1 MKIGTEGIKLI
12 KSFEGCV
19 LTAYKCPAGI
29 LTIGWGHTKDVY
41 ERMSITQ
48 EEADALFLED
58 IKIYEDAVNNYVS
71 KFNFNQNQFDALTSF
86 AYNCGIGSLNSI
98 CSLNSIAE
106 IAAELP
112 LYCNAY
118 VNGVKTQLAGL
129 VRRRKEELELFLKD
143 ITIETSVSCKRVKN
157 ADGTYTV
164 RPGDTLG
171 SIADEFG
178 YNYEDLAKWS
188 NISDANCISVGQI
201 IRFSAPVTTTNSTNT
216 YTVVTGDNLSSIAS
230 KFNTTVSSICSL
242 NNISNPNLIYPGQVL
257 KLNDKSSSNQV
268 HYEVVAG
275 DTCWDIAERY
285 SVSVSQICNYNPVI
299 GDGSLIQVGQI
310 LRIK

>member
-1 MKIGTEGIKLI
+1 MRIGTEGIKLI

-19 LTAYKCPAGI
+19 LSAYKCPAGI
-29 LTIGWGHTKDVY
+29 WTIGWGHTKDVY
-41 ERMSITQ
+41 EGMTITQ
-48 EEADALFLED
+48 EEADSLFLED
-58 IKIYEDAVNNYVS
+58 VQVYADAVNNYVS

-118 VNGVKTQLAGL
+118 VDGVKTQLAGL
-129 VRRRKEELELFLKD
+129 VRRRQAELELFSKG
-143 ITIETSVSCKRVKN
+143 INNVTPSSGRVKN

-164 RPGDTLG
+164 KAGDTLG

-201 IRFSAPVTTTNSTNT
+201 IRFSAPVTATNNTNT
-216 YTVVTGDNLSSIAS
+216 YTVVAGDNLSSIAA
-230 KFNTTVSSICSL
+230 KFNTTVSSICRL

-257 KLNDKSSSNQV
+257 KINETNSSV
-268 HYEVVAG
+268 RYTVVAG
-275 DTCWDIAERY
+275 DNLSAIA
-285 SVSVSQICNYNPVI
+285 SKFNTTVSNICNLNNISNPN
-299 GDGSLIQVGQI
+299 LIYVGQV
-310 LRIK
+310 LTIK

>member
-1 MKIGTEGIKLI
+1 MRIGTAGINLI

-29 LTIGWGHTKDVY
+29 WTIGWGHTKDVY
-41 ERMSITQ
+41 EGMSITQ

-118 VNGVKTQLAGL
+118 VNGVKTQLPGL
-129 VRRRKEELELFLKD
+129 VRRRQAELELFNKG
-143 ITIETSVSCKRVKN
+143 INNVTSNSGRVKN

-164 RPGDTLG
+164 KPGDTLG

-216 YTVVTGDNLSSIAS
+216 YTVVSGDNLSSIAA
-230 KFNTTVSSICSL
+230 KFNTTVSNICSL
-242 NNISNPNLIYPGQVL
+242 NNISNPNLIYAGQVL
-257 KLNDKSSSNQV
+257 KINETSSNIS
-268 HYEVVAG
+268 YTVVAG
-275 DTCWDIAERY
+275 DNLSAIA
-285 SVSVSQICNYNPVI
+285 SKFGTTVSNICSLNNIDNPN
-299 GDGSLIQVGQI
+299 LIYVGQV
-310 LRIK
+310 LKIK

>member
-12 KSFEGCV
+12 KSFEGCQ
-19 LTAYKCPAGI
+19 LTAYKCPAGAW
-29 LTIGWGHTKDVY
+29 TIGWGHTKDVY
-41 ERMSITQ
+41 EGMSITQ
-48 EEADALFLED
+48 EEADVLFLED

-118 VNGVKTQLAGL
+118 VDGVKTQLAGL
-129 VRRRKEELELFLKD
+129 VRRRQAELELFNKGLNNV
-143 ITIETSVSCKRVKN
+143 THNQSRVKN

-164 RPGDTLG
+164 KAGDTLG

-188 NISDANCISVGQI
+188 NISDANCIAVGQI
-201 IRFSAPVTTTNSTNT
+201 IRFSAPVTTTNSVNT
-216 YTVVTGDNLSSIAS
+216 YTVVAGDNLSSIAS
-230 KFNTTVSSICSL
+230 KFNTTVSNLCSL
-242 NNISNPNLIYPGQVL
+242 NNISNPNLIYAGQVL
-257 KLNDKSSSNQV
+257 KINEPASSIS
-268 HYEVVAG
+268 YTVVAG
-275 DTCWDIAERY
+275 DNLSAIA
-285 SVSVSQICNYNPVI
+285 SKFNTTVSNLCSLNNINNPN
-299 GDGSLIQVGQI
+299 LIYVGQV
-310 LRIK
+310 LKIK

>member
-1 MKIGTEGIKLI
+1 MRIGTEGIKLI

-19 LTAYKCPAGI
+19 LSAYKCPAGI
-29 LTIGWGHTKDVY
+29 WTIGWGHTKDVY
-41 ERMSITQ
+41 EGMTITQ
-48 EEADALFLED
+48 EEADSLFLED
-58 IKIYEDAVNNYVS
+58 VQVYADAVNNYVS

-201 IRFSAPVTTTNSTNT
+201 IRFSAPVTATNNTNT
-216 YTVVTGDNLSSIAS
+216 YTVVAGDNLSSIAA

-242 NNISNPNLIYPGQVL
+242 NNISNPNLIYAGQVL
-257 KLNDKSSSNQV
+257 KINETVSSISYTVVPGDNLSAIASKFNTTVSNLCSLNN
-268 HYEVVAG
+268 
-275 DTCWDIAERY
+275 I
-285 SVSVSQICNYNPVI
+285 NNPN
-299 GDGSLIQVGQI
+299 LIYVGQV
-310 LRIK
+310 LKIK

>member
-1 MKIGTEGIKLI
+1 MRIGTEGIKLI

-19 LTAYKCPAGI
+19 LSAYKCPAGI
-29 LTIGWGHTKDVY
+29 WTIGWGHTKDVY
-41 ERMSITQ
+41 EGMTITQ
-48 EEADALFLED
+48 EEADSLFLED
-58 IKIYEDAVNNYVS
+58 VQVYADAVNNYVS

-201 IRFSAPVTTTNSTNT
+201 IRFSAPVTATNNTNT
-216 YTVVTGDNLSSIAS
+216 YTVVAGDNLSSIAA
-230 KFNTTVSSICSL
+230 KFNTTVSSICRL

-257 KLNDKSSSNQV
+257 KINETNSSV
-268 HYEVVAG
+268 RYTVVAG
-275 DTCWDIAERY
+275 DNLSAIA
-285 SVSVSQICNYNPVI
+285 SKFNTTVSNICNLNNISNPN
-299 GDGSLIQVGQI
+299 LIYVGQV
-310 LRIK
+310 LTIK

>member
-41 ERMSITQ
+41 EGMSITQ

-71 KFNFNQNQFDALTSF
+71 RFNFNQNQFDALTSF

-98 CSLNSIAE
+98 CSLNFIAE
-106 IAAELP
+106 IASELP

-129 VRRRKEELELFLKD
+129 VRRRQAELELFNKG
-143 ITIETSVSCKRVKN
+143 INNVTPNPGRVKN

-164 RPGDTLG
+164 QSGDTLG

-201 IRFSAPVTTTNSTNT
+201 IRFSAPSSTTVNN
-216 YTVVTGDNLSSIAS
+216 YTVVTGDNLSSIAAKFNTTVSNLCSLNNISNPNLIYVGQVLKINEPASSISYTVVAGDNLSVIAS
-230 KFNTTVSSICSL
+230 KFNTTVSNICNL

-257 KLNDKSSSNQV
+257 K
-268 HYEVVAG
+268 
-275 DTCWDIAERY
+275 
-285 SVSVSQICNYNPVI
+285 
-299 GDGSLIQVGQI
+299 
-310 LRIK
+310 IK

>member
-12 KSFEGCV
+12 KSFEGCQ
-19 LTAYKCPAGI
+19 LTAYKCPAGAW
-29 LTIGWGHTKDVY
+29 TIGWGHTKDVY
-41 ERMSITQ
+41 EGMSITQ
-48 EEADALFLED
+48 EEADVLFLED

-118 VNGVKTQLAGL
+118 VDGVKTQLAGL
-129 VRRRKEELELFLKD
+129 VRRRQAELELFNKGLNNV
-143 ITIETSVSCKRVKN
+143 THNQSRVKN

-164 RPGDTLG
+164 KAGDTLG

-201 IRFSAPVTTTNSTNT
+201 IRFSAPVTTTNSVNT
-216 YTVVTGDNLSSIAS
+216 YTVVAGDNLSSIAS
-230 KFNTTVSSICSL
+230 KFNTTVSNLCSL
-242 NNISNPNLIYPGQVL
+242 NNISNPNLIYAGQVL
-257 KLNDKSSSNQV
+257 KINEPASSIS
-268 HYEVVAG
+268 YTVVAG
-275 DTCWDIAERY
+275 DNLSAIA
-285 SVSVSQICNYNPVI
+285 SKFNTTVSNLCSLNNINNPN
-299 GDGSLIQVGQI
+299 LIYVGQV
-310 LRIK
+310 LKIK

>member
-19 LTAYKCPAGI
+19 LTAYKCPAGVW
-29 LTIGWGHTKDVY
+29 TIGWGHTKDVH
-41 ERMSITQ
+41 EGMSITQ
-48 EEADALFLED
+48 EQADALFLED

-71 KFNFNQNQFDALTSF
+71 KFNFNQNQFDALVSF
-86 AYNCGIGSLNSI
+86 AYNCGIGSLNNI
-98 CSLNSIAE
+98 CSCNSIEE

-164 RPGDTLG
+164 KPGDTLG

-201 IRFSAPVTTTNSTNT
+201 IRFSAPVTATNNTNT
-216 YTVVTGDNLSSIAS
+216 YTVVAGDNLSSIAA
-230 KFNTTVSSICSL
+230 KFNTTVSSICRL

-257 KLNDKSSSNQV
+257 KINETNSSV
-268 HYEVVAG
+268 RYTVAAG
-275 DTCWDIAERY
+275 DNLSAIA
-285 SVSVSQICNYNPVI
+285 SKFNTTVSNICNLNNISNPN
-299 GDGSLIQVGQI
+299 LIYAGQV
-310 LRIK
+310 LTIK

>member
-19 LTAYKCPAGI
+19 LSAYKCPAGI
-29 LTIGWGHTKDVY
+29 WTIGWGHTKDVY
-41 ERMSITQ
+41 EGMTITQ
-48 EEADALFLED
+48 EEADSLFLED
-58 IKIYEDAVNNYVS
+58 VQVYADAVNNYVS

-164 RPGDTLG
+164 KAGDTLG

-201 IRFSAPVTTTNSTNT
+201 IRFSAPVTATNNTNT
-216 YTVVTGDNLSSIAS
+216 YTVVAGDNLSSIAA
-230 KFNTTVSSICSL
+230 KFNTTVSSICYL
-242 NNISNPNLIYPGQVL
+242 NNISNPNLIYAGQVL
-257 KLNDKSSSNQV
+257 KINETVSSISYTVAPGDNLSAIASKFNTTVSNLCSLNN
-268 HYEVVAG
+268 
-275 DTCWDIAERY
+275 I
-285 SVSVSQICNYNPVI
+285 NNPN
-299 GDGSLIQVGQI
+299 LIYVGQV
-310 LRIK
+310 LKIK

>member
-29 LTIGWGHTKDVY
+29 WTIGWGHTKDVY
-41 ERMSITQ
+41 EGMSITQ

-118 VNGVKTQLAGL
+118 VNGVKTQLPGL
-129 VRRRKEELELFLKD
+129 VRRRQAELELFNKG
-143 ITIETSVSCKRVKN
+143 INNVTSNSGRVKN

-164 RPGDTLG
+164 KPGDTLG

-216 YTVVTGDNLSSIAS
+216 YTVVSGDNLSSIAA
-230 KFNTTVSSICSL
+230 KFNTTISNLCAL
-242 NNISNPNLIYPGQVL
+242 NNISNPNLIYAGQVL
-257 KLNDKSSSNQV
+257 KINETASNIS
-268 HYEVVAG
+268 YTVVAG
-275 DTCWDIAERY
+275 DNLSAIA
-285 SVSVSQICNYNPVI
+285 SKFGTTVSNLCALNNIDNPN
-299 GDGSLIQVGQI
+299 LIYVGQV
-310 LRIK
+310 LKIK

>member
-1 MKIGTEGIKLI
+1 MRIGTEGIKLI

-19 LTAYKCPAGI
+19 LSAYKCPAGI
-29 LTIGWGHTKDVY
+29 WTIGWGHTKDVY
-41 ERMSITQ
+41 EGMTITQ
-48 EEADALFLED
+48 EEADSLFLED
-58 IKIYEDAVNNYVS
+58 VQVYADAVNNYVS

-164 RPGDTLG
+164 KAGDTLG

-188 NISDANCISVGQI
+188 NISDANCISIGQI
-201 IRFSAPVTTTNSTNT
+201 IRFSAPVTATNNTNT
-216 YTVVTGDNLSSIAS
+216 YTVVAGDNLSSIAA
-230 KFNTTVSSICSL
+230 KFNTTVSSICYL
-242 NNISNPNLIYPGQVL
+242 NNISNPNLIYAGQVL
-257 KLNDKSSSNQV
+257 KINETVSSISYTVVPGDNLSAIASKFNTTVSNLCSLNN
-268 HYEVVAG
+268 
-275 DTCWDIAERY
+275 I
-285 SVSVSQICNYNPVI
+285 NNPN
-299 GDGSLIQVGQI
+299 LIYVGQV
-310 LRIK
+310 LKIK

>member
-1 MKIGTEGIKLI
+1 MRIGTEGIKLI

-19 LTAYKCPAGI
+19 LSAYKCPAGI
-29 LTIGWGHTKDVY
+29 WTIGWGHTKDVY
-41 ERMSITQ
+41 EGMTITQ
-48 EEADALFLED
+48 EEADSLFLED
-58 IKIYEDAVNNYVS
+58 VQVYADAVNNYVS

-201 IRFSAPVTTTNSTNT
+201 IRFSAPVTATNNTNT
-216 YTVVTGDNLSSIAS
+216 YTVVAGDNLSSIAA
-230 KFNTTVSSICSL
+230 KFNTTVSSICYL
-242 NNISNPNLIYPGQVL
+242 NNISNPNLIYAGQVL
-257 KLNDKSSSNQV
+257 KINETVSSISYTVVPGDNLSAIASKFNTTVSNLCSLNN
-268 HYEVVAG
+268 
-275 DTCWDIAERY
+275 I
-285 SVSVSQICNYNPVI
+285 NNPN
-299 GDGSLIQVGQI
+299 LIYVGQV
-310 LRIK
+310 LKIK

>member
-1 MKIGTEGIKLI
+1 MMKIGTEGIKLI

-19 LTAYKCPAGI
+19 LSAYKCPAEI
-29 LTIGWGHTKDVY
+29 WTIGWGHTKDVY
-41 ERMSITQ
+41 EGMTITQ
-48 EEADALFLED
+48 EEADSLFLED
-58 IKIYEDAVNNYVS
+58 VQVYADAVNNYVS

-129 VRRRKEELELFLKD
+129 VRRRKAELELFNKG
-143 ITIETSVSCKRVKN
+143 INNVATNSSRVKN
-157 ADGTYTV
+157 DDGTYTV
-164 RPGDTLG
+164 KAGDTLG

-178 YNYEDLAKWS
+178 YNYQDLAKWS
-188 NISDANCISVGQI
+188 NISDANCISIGQI
-201 IRFSAPVTTTNSTNT
+201 IRFSPPVATTNSTNT

>member
-41 ERMSITQ
+41 EGMSITQ

-71 KFNFNQNQFDALTSF
+71 KFNFNQNEFDALVSF
-86 AYNCGIGSLNSI
+86 AYNCGIGSLNNI
-98 CSLNSIAE
+98 CSCNSTKE

-129 VRRRKEELELFLKD
+129 VRRRQAELELFNKR
-143 ITIETSVSCKRVKN
+143 INNVTTNPGRVKN

-164 RPGDTLG
+164 QSGDTLG

-201 IRFSAPVTTTNSTNT
+201 IRFSAPSSTTVNN
-216 YTVVTGDNLSSIAS
+216 YTVVTGDNLSSIAAKFNTTVSNLCSLNNISNPNLIYVGQVLKINEPASSISYTVVAGDNLSAIAS
-230 KFNTTVSSICSL
+230 KFNTTVSNICNL

-257 KLNDKSSSNQV
+257 K
-268 HYEVVAG
+268 
-275 DTCWDIAERY
+275 
-285 SVSVSQICNYNPVI
+285 
-299 GDGSLIQVGQI
+299 
-310 LRIK
+310 IK

>member
-1 MKIGTEGIKLI
+1 MRIGTAGINLI

-19 LTAYKCPAGI
+19 LTAYKCPAGMW
-29 LTIGWGHTKDVY
+29 TIGWGHTKDVY
-41 ERMSITQ
+41 EGMSITQ

-71 KFNFNQNQFDALTSF
+71 KFNFNQNHFDALTSF

-118 VNGVKTQLAGL
+118 VNGVKTQLPGL
-129 VRRRKEELELFLKD
+129 VRRRQAELELFNKG
-143 ITIETSVSCKRVKN
+143 INNVTSNSGRVKN

-164 RPGDTLG
+164 KPGDTLG

-216 YTVVTGDNLSSIAS
+216 YTVVSGDNLSSIAA
-230 KFNTTVSSICSL
+230 KFNTTVSNICSL
-242 NNISNPNLIYPGQVL
+242 NNISNPNLIYAGQVL
-257 KLNDKSSSNQV
+257 KINETSSNIS
-268 HYEVVAG
+268 YTVVAG
-275 DTCWDIAERY
+275 DNLSAIA
-285 SVSVSQICNYNPVI
+285 SKFGTTVSNICSLNNIDNPN
-299 GDGSLIQVGQI
+299 LIYVGQV
-310 LRIK
+310 LKIK

>member
-19 LTAYKCPAGI
+19 LTAYKCPADI
-29 LTIGWGHTKDVY
+29 WTIGWGHTKDVY
-41 ERMSITQ
+41 EGMSITQ

-118 VNGVKTQLAGL
+118 VDGVKTQLAGL
-129 VRRRKEELELFLKD
+129 VRRRQAELELFSKG
-143 ITIETSVSCKRVKN
+143 INNVTPSSGRVKN

-164 RPGDTLG
+164 KAGDTLG

-188 NISDANCISVGQI
+188 NISDANCIAVGQI
-201 IRFSAPVTTTNSTNT
+201 IRFSAPVTTTNSVNT
-216 YTVVTGDNLSSIAS
+216 YTVVAGDNLSSIAS
-230 KFNTTVSSICSL
+230 KFNTTVSNLCSL
-242 NNISNPNLIYPGQVL
+242 NNISNPNLIYAGQVL
-257 KLNDKSSSNQV
+257 KINEPASSIS
-268 HYEVVAG
+268 YTVVAG
-275 DTCWDIAERY
+275 DNLSAIA
-285 SVSVSQICNYNPVI
+285 SKFNTTVSNLCSLNNINNPN
-299 GDGSLIQVGQI
+299 LIYVGQV
-310 LRIK
+310 LKIK

>member
-1 MKIGTEGIKLI
+1 MRIGTEGIKLI

-19 LTAYKCPAGI
+19 LTAYKCPADI
-29 LTIGWGHTKDVY
+29 WTIGWGHTKDVY
-41 ERMSITQ
+41 EGMSITQ

-118 VNGVKTQLAGL
+118 VDGVKTQLAGL
-129 VRRRKEELELFLKD
+129 VRRRQAELELFSKG
-143 ITIETSVSCKRVKN
+143 INNVTPSSGRVKN

-164 RPGDTLG
+164 KAGDTLG

-178 YNYEDLAKWS
+178 YNYQDLAKWS

-201 IRFSAPVTTTNSTNT
+201 IRFSAPVVTTNSTNT
-216 YTVVTGDNLSSIAS
+216 YTVVSGDNLSSIAA
-230 KFNTTVSSICSL
+230 KFNTTVSNICSL
-242 NNISNPNLIYPGQVL
+242 NNISNPNLIYAGQVL
-257 KLNDKSSSNQV
+257 KINETSSNIS
-268 HYEVVAG
+268 YTVVAG
-275 DTCWDIAERY
+275 DNLSTIA
-285 SVSVSQICNYNPVI
+285 SKFGTTVSNICSLNNINNPN
-299 GDGSLIQVGQI
+299 LIYVGQV
-310 LRIK
+310 LKIK